1 MNSDKPAPSD
11 EAKHDEVVGHVP
23 DDPLTGHAYDGIQ
36 EFDNPLPGWWKWM
49 FIASIFFAFPYW
61 AFYHGGAEGR
71 SVEAR
76 YDQALAAN
84 IRLQFEE
91 IGELKLDRPTVVKF
105 LYEPSWLR
113 VGQTVFK
120 THCVSCHGADGGG
133 LVGPNLTDDEYK
145 NIKDIGDFLHVL
157 QNGAAGGAMPAW
169 KNRLSANEILLVSS
183 YAASLRGTEPAAGK
197 NPEGRTIPPWPD
209 APPEEDE
216 EAEEAEE
223 AEDLNDAE
231 ASDTADAEAIEDNA

>member
-216 EAEEAEE
+216 EAEEAE
-223 AEDLNDAE
+223 DLNDAE